1 MNQTESTAPACGA
14 LADDA
19 LGASRSLG
27 EGWCGAEVVGC
38 AAAQPAVASPDS
50 AADDATLQAALA
62 CTRTGFP
69 ERAYTLALPVLD
81 RARARN
87 ATRQIALTT
96 QILSAACLMT
106 GRCEPGIA
114 YGREACRLFACL
126 GDQEQAAR
134 SGANLAW
141 LLAAIG
147 EQDAI
152 AEALAALDAAEQ
164 SGDPTETIWALDTNA
179 IVLWLLRQFDQ
190 ALPFAERA
198 VELSRMHQPRMQ
210 RPLIN
215 LAGIRVEIALA
226 AGRTG
231 AMLGAVV
238 DDAIALTQEA
248 LALSRA
254 SGDGWLERLA
264 LCNIAEYRLHVGDA
278 AGAEQALTQ
287 IPGAPGEMSD
297 RCTHNYLHML
307 GRVRAAQ
314 DRPMQAIEVLRDCLA
329 VAMRTGNLETAA
341 PCYKDLADLH
351 ERLGDHREALA
362 CHRAFHDLYVRQ
374 ASHAAQRRAR
384 LTALEWEAERLRA
397 SVQAAMQHAAALTAS
412 NRVLAQETER
422 LLRASMEDPLTGLEN
437 RRRFDMAF
445 MDLVSARQ
453 DYAIAMIDIDQFK
466 EVNDSYTHP
475 VGDGVLCAVADL
487 LRHNARAGDLT
498 VRFGGDEFAML
509 LRETDLATA
518 TAICERLR
526 SGAQTADWSQL
537 HPLLSVTLS
546 IGVAASYERET
557 QEQVVALADERLY
570 RAKRFG
576 RNRVEAA

>member
-1 MNQTESTAPACGA
+1 LNDT
-14 LADDA
+14 
-19 LGASRSLG
+19 LGAAL
-27 EGWCGAEVVGC
+27 ECGSV
-38 AAAQPAVASPDS
+38 
-50 AADDATLQAALA
+50 ADDATLQAALV

-69 ERAYTLALPVLD
+69 ERAYKLALPVLE

-87 ATRQIALTT
+87 ATRQTALAAG
-96 QILSAACLMT
+96 ILSAACLMT
-106 GRCEPGIA
+106 GRCEPGIN
-114 YGREACRLFACL
+114 YGREARSLFASL
-126 GDQEQAAR
+126 GDLELAAR

-141 LLAAIG
+141 LLASIG

-152 AEALAALDAAEQ
+152 AEALAALDAAEE
-164 SGDPTETIWALDTNA
+164 SGDATETIWALDTNA
-179 IVLWLLRQFDQ
+179 IVLWLLRQLDQ

-198 VELSRMHQPRMQ
+198 VELSRMHQPRLQ

-231 AMLGAVV
+231 AMLSSVV
-238 DDAIALTQEA
+238 DAAVALTEEA
-248 LALSRA
+248 LSLARA
-254 SGDGWLERLA
+254 AGDGWLERLA

-278 AGAEQALTQ
+278 AGAEQSLAQ
-287 IPGAPGEMSD
+287 IPDAPGEMSD
-297 RCTHNYLHML
+297 RCTQNYLHML

-314 DRPMQAIEVLRDCLA
+314 DMPNEGIAVLRDCLA
-329 VAMRTGNLETAA
+329 VAMRTGDLETAA
-341 PCYKDLADLH
+341 PCYKDLSDLY
-351 ERLGDHREALA
+351 EQLGNHREALA

-397 SVQAAMQHAAALTAS
+397 SVQEAKQHAAALSAS

-422 LLRASMEDPLTGLEN
+422 LLRASMEDPLTGLQN

-445 MDLVSARQ
+445 IDLIAARQ
-453 DYAIAMIDIDQFK
+453 HYAIAMIDVDRFK
-466 EVNDSYTHP
+466 EVNDSFTHP
-475 VGDGVLCAVADL
+475 VGDGVLRAVADL

-509 LRETDLATA
+509 LRDTDLSGAV
-518 TAICERLR
+518 AICERLR
-526 SGAQTADWSQL
+526 SGAQNEDWSRL

-546 IGVAASYERET
+546 IGVAASYEGDT
-557 QEQVVALADERLY
+557 QDAVVALADRRLY
-570 RAKRFG
+570 HAKKCG
-576 RNRVEAA
+576 RNRVEAS